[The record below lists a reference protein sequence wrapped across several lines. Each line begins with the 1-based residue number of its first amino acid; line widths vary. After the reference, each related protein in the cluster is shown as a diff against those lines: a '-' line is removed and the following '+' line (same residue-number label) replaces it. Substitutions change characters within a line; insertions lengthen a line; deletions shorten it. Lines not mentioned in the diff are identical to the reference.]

1 MTHCNI
7 LDFRNLVGYE
17 LCVYHEVRDITAID
31 FHGSSRKMAEVSCKG
46 FFFFLIFKQ
55 SQDAV
60 KLISFSQSL
69 SVAFSNGSHLSLENK
84 IETSIILLTEIP
96 NF

>member
-46 FFFFLIFKQ
+46 FFFF
-55 SQDAV
+55 
-60 KLISFSQSL
+60 
-69 SVAFSNGSHLSLENK
+69 
-84 IETSIILLTEIP
+84 
-96 NF
+96 

>member
-1 MTHCNI
+1 
-7 LDFRNLVGYE
+7 
-17 LCVYHEVRDITAID
+17 
-31 FHGSSRKMAEVSCKG
+31 MAEVSCKG
-46 FFFFLIFKQ
+46 FFFLLLLFKQ

-60 KLISFSQSL
+60 KLIGFSQLL
-69 SVAFSNGSHLSLENK
+69 SVAFSNGSHLSLESK